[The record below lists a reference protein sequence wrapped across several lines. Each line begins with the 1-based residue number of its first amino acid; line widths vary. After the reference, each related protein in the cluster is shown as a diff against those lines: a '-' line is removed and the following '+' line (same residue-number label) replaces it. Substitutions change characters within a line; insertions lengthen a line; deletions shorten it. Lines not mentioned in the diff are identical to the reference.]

1 MFFFFGWGGFGCV
14 FGCVYLCLG
23 VCVCVSGVI
32 NSASTNTDCV
42 SADHRVTCIKC
53 ISGFTANLTHL
64 YTHVCLRHVS
74 GNVPILSRC
83 LM

>member
-1 MFFFFGWGGFGCV
+1 MCFFFFGGV
-14 FGCVYLCLG
+14 FVGVYLG
-23 VCVCVSGVI
+23 VCMSGVI